1 MAEYEVRV
9 RRRRTWGV
17 VLVGLALLIAVL
29 VFVNKPAPAAT
40 NGGSISLSLKAVPT
54 IRSVTVS
61 PGTASFSNCTGGSPD
76 ADTASTSDALGYPN
90 GHCWLGAP
98 GANGTFPIKI
108 TYQGPPGQVF
118 VVGANA
124 SPSGGGPDWALC
136 NPSAACTGPGGAP
149 GVDQY
154 MVKNFGTDTNSST
167 GLTGSL
173 TCDPEFSS
181 RGCSATQG
189 QSEKEGI
196 ELIGPE
202 SSGSTSSSWTV
213 TVTWA
218 AAPPSS

>member
-1 MAEYEVRV
+1 VVDYEVRV
-9 RRRRTWGV
+9 RRRRTWGL
-17 VLVGLALLIAVL
+17 VLLVLALLIAVL
-29 VFVNKPAPAAT
+29 VYSNRPAPAAS
-40 NGGSISLSLKAVPT
+40 NGASISISLNAVPA

-61 PGTASFSNCTGGSPD
+61 PGAASFSNCTGGSAS
-76 ADTASTSDALGYPN
+76 ADTASTSSALGYPN
-90 GHCWLGAP
+90 GHCWEGAP
-98 GANGTFPIKI
+98 GAGGSFPIKI
-108 TYQGPPGQVF
+108 TYQGPPGRVF

-136 NPSAACTGPGGAP
+136 NPSVACTGPGGAP

-173 TCDPEFSS
+173 TCDQEFSS

-218 AAPPSS
+218 AAPP

>member
-1 MAEYEVRV
+1 MADYDVRV

-17 VLVGLALLIAVL
+17 ILVALALLFAVL
-29 VFVNKPAPAAT
+29 VFANKSAPAAT

-61 PGTASFSNCTGGSPD
+61 PSTATFGNCTGGSAD
-76 ADTASTSDALGYPN
+76 ADTASTSSALGYPN
-90 GHCWLGAP
+90 GHCWEGAP
-98 GANGTFPIKI
+98 GATGSFPIKI

-154 MVKNFGTDTNSST
+154 MVKNFGTDTNNST

-173 TCDPEFSS
+173 TCDHEFSS

-218 AAPPSS
+218 AAPP

>member
-1 MAEYEVRV
+1 MADYEVSV
-9 RRRRTWGV
+9 RRRRTWGL
-17 VLVGLALLIAVL
+17 VLLGLVLLIAVL
-29 VFVNKPAPAAT
+29 VFANKPAPAAT

-61 PGTASFSNCTGGSPD
+61 PSTATFGNCTGGSTS
-76 ADTASTSDALGYPN
+76 ADTASTSGALGYPN
-90 GHCWLGAP
+90 GHCWEGAP
-98 GANGTFPIKI
+98 GANRSFPIKI
-108 TYQGPPGQVF
+108 TYQGPPGRVF
-118 VVGANA
+118 VAGANA
-124 SPSGGGPDWALC
+124 SPSGGGPNWALC

-149 GVDQY
+149 GADQY
-154 MVKNFGTDTNSST
+154 MVKNFGTDTNNST

-173 TCDPEFSS
+173 TCDQEFSS

-196 ELIGPE
+196 ELIGPQ

-218 AAPPSS
+218 AAPP

>member
-1 MAEYEVRV
+1 MADYEVTV
-9 RRRRTWGV
+9 RRRRTWG
-17 VLVGLALLIAVL
+17 LILLALALLLAVL
-29 VFVNKPAPAAT
+29 VWANKPAPAAT

-61 PGTASFSNCTGGSPD
+61 PGTASFGNCTGGSAD
-76 ADTASTSDALGYPN
+76 ADTASTSSALGYPN
-90 GHCWLGAP
+90 GHCWEGAP
-98 GANGTFPIKI
+98 GASGSFPIKI
-108 TYQGPPGQVF
+108 TYQGPPGRVF
-118 VVGANA
+118 VVGADA
-124 SPSGGGPDWALC
+124 TPSGGGPDWALC

-149 GVDQY
+149 GVNQY
-154 MVKNFGTDTNSST
+154 MLKNFSTDMNNST

-173 TCDPEFSS
+173 TCDQEFSP
-181 RGCSATQG
+181 RGCTATQG

-218 AAPPSS
+218 AAPPS